1 MPLELLRPCWNAH
14 SRVRALVTTRA
25 GGISEGPY
33 AELNLGG
40 LVGDR
45 YEAVAENRRR
55 LEEISSPIQ
64 WLDQHHGSE
73 IFEATRKSPDLLPVA
88 DAVWT
93 SVPGL
98 AIGVLTA
105 DCFPLFLADRRGA
118 VVGLAHCGWKPLAA
132 GVVTKL
138 VRAMPCRAGDLIAW
152 IGPGISLR
160 NYRVGKDFVCRLR
173 ASQVEPL
180 LEAVLHSMPGGMH
193 ADLERLI
200 RNQLLASG
208 VRVSSQRPPCTF
220 EDDRF
225 YSHRRDGPITGRFGS
240 VIWLETV

>member
-1 MPLELLRPCWNAH
+1 M
-14 SRVRALVTTRA
+14 TTRV

-73 IFEATRKSPDLLPVA
+73 IFEATRKSPDLFPVA

-105 DCFPLFLADRRGA
+105 DCFRCSWRTVEGRSWDWRI
-118 VVGLAHCGWKPLAA
+118 VA
-132 GVVTKL
+132 G
-138 VRAMPCRAGDLIAW
+138 
-152 IGPGISLR
+152 
-160 NYRVGKDFVCRLR
+160 
-173 ASQVEPL
+173 
-180 LEAVLHSMPGGMH
+180 
-193 ADLERLI
+193 
-200 RNQLLASG
+200 
-208 VRVSSQRPPCTF
+208 
-220 EDDRF
+220 
-225 YSHRRDGPITGRFGS
+225 SHLPRE
-240 VIWLETV
+240 W